1 MKNHIL
7 LNTGLHGY
15 YQNTTSRAVALNN
28 HGDGSYG
35 AKY

>member
-15 YQNTTSRAVALNN
+15 YQNTTSSAVTLNN